1 MKRVLLPILI
11 ILFAHNAM
19 GNNLYWIQ
27 FNTKVNTP
35 FQIEH
40 PEHFLSVRAIER
52 RARMNIKIDSSDLP
66 VNPEFVDSLKQL
78 GFSVK
83 HTSRWMNGAIASLP
97 SEVDSDSIFQPSFV
111 SFYQIRK
118 DTPLKSTTNKF
129 SEEDSLAQKYYGDSF
144 NQISMLNGHILHQYS
159 KGEGTHVAIIDAGFN
174 NADINNVFD
183 SLRYYDGILG
193 TFDFVSPGNNVYL
206 EHNHGT
212 SVLSTMAGNVP
223 GQLIGAAPMAKY
235 WLLRTEDSPTEFPV
249 EEDYWI
255 VAAEF
260 ADSVGC
266 DVINTS
272 LGYTT
277 FDNPIFNHQYSEL
290 DGNTIR
296 ASIAANRAVEK
307 GIVVVCSAGNS
318 GNDAWFHIGVP
329 SDAKKALSIAAVDSN
344 RKIASFSSRGFTDS
358 LFPPK
363 PDVAAKG
370 VSVTLSS
377 TPGIIT
383 NSSGTSFSGPIIAG
397 MAACLVSYFPEKN
410 AEEIINLIR
419 SSGDRFPEH
428 NIEYG
433 YGIPNFSSLLD
444 TTNNFVYQKP
454 DRNVSIY
461 PNPFTISL
469 TIEYPLDFNRVE
481 IFNIQGLKVFSSTL
495 STSGRSE
502 ISTNKLSNLPK
513 GVYFAVLK
521 GNKENSPFQLI
532 KY

>member
-1 MKRVLLPILI
+1 MKRALLAILI
-11 ILFAHNAM
+11 ILFAHNVM

-27 FNTKVNTP
+27 FNTKTNTP
-35 FQIEH
+35 FQIEN
-40 PEHFLSVRAIER
+40 PIQFLSERAIER
-52 RARMNIKIDSSDLP
+52 RIRMNIEIDSTDLP
-66 VNPEFVDSLKQL
+66 VNPEFIDSLNQL

-83 HTSRWMNGAIASLP
+83 HTSRWMNGAIAYLP
-97 SEVDSDSIFQPSFV
+97 SEVDIDSIFQPSFV

-118 DTPLKSTTNKF
+118 DTPLKSIANKF
-129 SEEDSLAQKYYGDSF
+129 SEEDSIFQKYYGESF

-159 KGEGTHVAIIDAGFN
+159 KGEGTHVAIIDAGFKN
-174 NADINNVFD
+174 TDINNVFD

-193 TFDFVSPGNNVYL
+193 TFDFVLPGNNVYL
-206 EHNHGT
+206 EHSHGT

-223 GQLIGAAPMAKY
+223 GKLIGAAPMAKY
-235 WLLRTEDSPTEFPV
+235 WLLRTEDSPTEYPI

-255 VAAEF
+255 VATEF

-277 FDNPIFNHQYSEL
+277 FDNPIFNHQYSEF

-296 ASIAANRAVEK
+296 ASIAANKAVEK
-307 GIVVVCSAGNS
+307 GIVMVCSAGNS
-318 GNDAWFHIGVP
+318 GSDSWFHISVP
-329 SDAKKALSIAAVDSN
+329 SEAKKALSIAAVNSN
-344 RKIASFSSRGFTDS
+344 REIASFSSRGFTDS

-370 VSVTLSS
+370 VNVTLTSN
-377 TPGIIT
+377 PGIIS
-383 NSSGTSFSGPIIAG
+383 NGSGTSFSGPLIAG
-397 MAACLVSYFPEKN
+397 MAACLVAYFPEKN
-410 AEEIINLIR
+410 AEEIIDLIR

-428 NIEYG
+428 DIEYG

-454 DRNVSIY
+454 NRNFSIY
-461 PNPFTISL
+461 PNPFTTSL
-469 TIEYPLDFNRVE
+469 TVEHPLDFNQIE
-481 IFNIQGLKVFSSTL
+481 IYNIEGIKVFSSSL
-495 STSGRSE
+495 SISGRSE
-502 ISTNKLSNLPK
+502 ISANKLSNLPK

-521 GNKENSPFQLI
+521 GNKKNSPFQLI
-532 KY
+532 KH